1 MELIRVE
8 HISKQFKKIK
18 AVDDI
23 SFQVNKGEIL
33 GLLGPNG
40 AGKSTTIS
48 MISTLLKPDSGDIYY
63 ADTSIIDK
71 PKVIQESLGYV
82 PQEIALYPMLSGKDN
97 LSFWGRNYGIKGE
110 ALKKKMEEI
119 SEVIGIKDRLKDKVK
134 NYSGGMKRRLNIGVA
149 LLHNPEIIIM
159 DEPTVGIDPQSRKHI
174 LDTVLSLNK
183 QGMTVIYTSHYMEE
197 VEYLCNRI
205 CIMDKGKI
213 IADGT
218 KPQLVEQ
225 YDKTHGIKLRAESNG
240 PELLNKI
247 KALPHVL
254 SVTQDQE
261 TREITIRSGE
271 DKWVFKNIID
281 LLHDENIGI
290 LSMEFEQPNLET
302 VFLNLTGRVLRD

>member
-8 HISKQFKKIK
+8 HISKHFKKIK
-18 AVDDI
+18 AVDGI
-23 SFQVNKGEIL
+23 SFSVNKGEIL

-48 MISTLLKPDSGDIYY
+48 MISTLLKPDSGDIFY
-63 ADTSIIDK
+63 ANTSILQK

-82 PQEIALYPMLSGKDN
+82 PQEIALYPMLTGKDN
-97 LSFWGRNYGIKGE
+97 LSFWGQNYGVKGE
-110 ALKKKMEEI
+110 RLKKKIDEI
-119 SEVIGIKDRLKDKVK
+119 SEIIGIKDRLKDKVK
-134 NYSGGMKRRLNIGVA
+134 TYSGGMKRRLNIGAA
-149 LLHNPEIIIM
+149 LLHDPELIIM

-174 LDTVLSLNK
+174 LDTVLALNK

-197 VEYLCNRI
+197 VEYLCDRI
-205 CIMDKGKI
+205 CIMDQGKI

-218 KPQLVEQ
+218 KAQLIEQ
-225 YDKTHGIKLRAESNG
+225 YDKTRGIKLKTESNG
-240 PELLNKI
+240 PELLSRM
-247 KALPHVL
+247 KAIPQVL
-254 SVTQDQE
+254 SVTQE
-261 TREITIRSGE
+261 EESKEILIRSNE

-281 LLHDENIGI
+281 LLHEENIGI